1 MFRHKFKKDQKVFRW
16 QWSPQNFV
24 PHVEECTVRSY
35 PRGYAGPVCKVELKN
50 GLTIIKGEDEL
61 FLTKEAA
68 TKALINH
75 ISWHIDRWDADINE
89 RLLGIRDR
97 RQWISKANQI
107 IHKLTSED

>member
-1 MFRHKFKKDQKVFRW
+1 MPKHKFKKGQKVFRW
-16 QWSPQNFV
+16 QWSPMYFK
-24 PHVEECTVRSY
+24 PLVEVCTVLCY
-35 PRGYAGPVCKVELKN
+35 PRDYTGPVCKVELKN
-50 GLTIIKGEDEL
+50 GLTIIKSEDEL

-68 TKALINH
+68 TKAMINH
-75 ISWHIDRWDADINE
+75 ISWHIDRWDAGINE